1 MKNQKSVVFTDRS
14 INILLK
20 DLRKIKALTSE
31 EEKDALERLVQHD
44 KRARKSLINSNLL
57 WVLSK
62 AKQYAWCG
70 MEQRDL
76 FQVGT
81 IGLIQAVDKY
91 DPTKG
96 ECFRAYAKSWVEGE
110 LLKAVKDHTRNAH
123 TSLEDAAY
131 PFEDCKLTLEEVLPS
146 GSENNADMDV
156 RQESLFNAM
165 KAEVKVKFFADGAN
179 LWEDSI
185 LMKEKGYTL
194 SDVAKKH
201 HVSEE
206 KAKEKLKEI
215 NEWLRERYDFR
226 HKRFLNPLR

>member
-1 MKNQKSVVFTDRS
+1 MKNQNSVVFTDRS
-14 INILLK
+14 LNILLK

-31 EEKDALERLVQHD
+31 EEKDALERLAKHD
-44 KRARKSLINSNLL
+44 KRARESLINSNLL

-70 MEQRDL
+70 MEQPDL
-76 FQVGT
+76 LQVGT

-91 DPTKG
+91 DPQKG
-96 ECFRAYAKSWVEGE
+96 GCFRAYAKSWVEGE
-110 LLKAVKDHTRNAH
+110 LLKAVKDHTRNIH

-131 PFEDCKLTLEEVLPS
+131 PTDDCKLTLEEVVAS
-146 GSENNADMDV
+146 GREDNADWDV
-156 RQESLFNAM
+156 RQESSFNAM
-165 KAEVKVKFFADGAN
+165 KAEVEKTFFADGAD
-179 LWEDSI
+179 LWADSI

-215 NEWLRERYDFR
+215 NEWLRERY
-226 HKRFLNPLR
+226 HS